1 MLNPPPID
9 DTPPTPT
16 PAPPPPTPLD
26 PSLANAAPMIE
37 DGTAEVY
44 LDANG
49 KQAIRLTAKGRAMRG
64 LPPL

>member
-1 MLNPPPID
+1 MVTDPPPVD
-9 DTPPTPT
+9 PTPPAPAPT
-16 PAPPPPTPLD
+16 PPPPLD
-26 PSLANAAPMIE
+26 PSLASAAPMIA

-44 LDANG
+44 TDGNG